1 MVCVVI
7 TVTVIV
13 AAVLLQV
20 VADSFLRLQKGPM
33 QWAAA
38 LRWLCC
44 SDSTLAEA
52 IREANRLLRQ
62 LSLAGRP
69 GIQAAYFLLT
79 EVSAMCIHRQ
89 NPLSN
94 IS

>member
-1 MVCVVI
+1 M
-7 TVTVIV
+7 VIV
-13 AAVLLQV
+13 VLQV
-20 VADSFLRLQKGPM
+20 VAESFWRWQEGPM

-52 IREANRLLRQ
+52 IREANKLLRQ

-79 EVSAMCIHRQ
+79 EVS
-89 NPLSN
+89 L
-94 IS
+94 